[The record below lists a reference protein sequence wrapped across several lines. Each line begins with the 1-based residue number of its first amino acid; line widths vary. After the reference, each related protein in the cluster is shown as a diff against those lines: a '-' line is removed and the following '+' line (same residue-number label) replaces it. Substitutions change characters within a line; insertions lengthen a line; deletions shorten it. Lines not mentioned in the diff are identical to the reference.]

1 VPGVE
6 VVALPEL
13 LGAVLVPETVVV
25 PLVPVAV
32 GHGPVLLALVPVPLV
47 PEVLVAP
54 VLEVFE
60 VVVEVLEL
68 VLEPNSKACSCSSR
82 DCKPPALEPLELPE
96 PLLATLVPELEP
108 YELELPEPCPE
119 ELELEPLEPEPCPPP
134 SQDQGHPRPVSPA
147 TPKPLSPESSE
158 PPEPSPQGLDWT
170 LT

>member
-1 VPGVE
+1 
-6 VVALPEL
+6 
-13 LGAVLVPETVVV
+13 VPETVAV

-32 GHGPVLLALVPVPLV
+32 GHGPVLLALVLVPLV
-47 PEVLVAP
+47 PEALVAP

-60 VVVEVLEL
+60 LVVEVLEL

-82 DCKPPALEPLELPE
+82 DCKPPAGEPFELPE
-96 PLLATLVPELEP
+96 SVLAALVPELEP

-119 ELELEPLEPEPCPPP
+119 ELELEPLELEPCSPP

-170 LT
+170 LM